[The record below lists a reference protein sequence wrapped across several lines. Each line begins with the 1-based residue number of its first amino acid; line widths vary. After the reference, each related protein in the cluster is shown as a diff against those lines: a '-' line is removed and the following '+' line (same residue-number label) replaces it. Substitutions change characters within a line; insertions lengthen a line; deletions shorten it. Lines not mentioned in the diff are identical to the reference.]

1 MPTHTGYI
9 LVSEEGSDVVETLS
23 RDRSGNLSNTD
34 SGYTEDFD
42 VDM

>member
-1 MPTHTGYI
+1 MLTHTRYI
-9 LVSEEGSDVVETLS
+9 LVSEEESGVVETLS
-23 RDRSGNLSNTD
+23 RDRTGNFSNTD